1 MAIYQGGKAKENI
14 SPALDSIP
22 VGSDISEGV
31 AVVGV
36 GPTGAQAIMAR
47 PSDHILEELLVE
59 AKVIRRHLDFITGNS
74 EE

>member
-14 SPALDSIP
+14 SPALDFIP

-36 GPTGAQAIMAR
+36 GPTGAESIMAR
-47 PSDHILEELLVE
+47 PSDHVLDELLVV
-59 AKVIRRHLDFITGNS
+59 AKAILDHLEFITENT
-74 EE
+74 